1 MADTTTTNLG
11 LTKPEV
17 GASTDTWG
25 TKINTD
31 LDSIDALFDAGPVL
45 KVTKGGTGSGSGPLA
60 IANLTGYTTT
70 ATAAGTTTLTAASTQ
85 KQFFTGTTT
94 QTIVLPV
101 TSTLVLG
108 MGYLIENNSTG
119 ILTVQSSGANEITT
133 IPSGLTVLFTC
144 ILTSGTTAASWDSS
158 QVGIASGVA
167 LPVANGGTGQTSL
180 SSVTVG
186 TATNLAGG
194 SNGTIPYQSAAGTT
208 QMLAVGTA
216 GQVLTS
222 AGTAAPIWATPAS
235 KTWTAITSTGSY
247 TVPAGVASIRVYAFG
262 GGGNGSRSATTFAG
276 GGGGGCAFGDL
287 AVTAGQVY
295 TVTISSGVATV
306 TRGATTY
313 FTANNGTQASGA
325 TPGTGGSASKD
336 ASVTNGGAYTGG
348 AGAASGGGGSSA
360 SPLGNGYAGGTAGGG
375 GGWGGVGGHGGG
387 GAGGAGF
394 TTATIG
400 GAGGGSGGAATGNTQ
415 FSGGIGRYL
424 GNAFTDPLLAPLN
437 AAGTSGFYSGTS
449 GIRVWT
455 SSAGPGAGSG
465 AAMAGAANADPCAGS
480 GGIGGGGG
488 ACVSSTNQTTYGGG
502 SVFGG
507 GGGLAQSSTSAA
519 NGGSPV
525 YAGGGGASGSSA
537 GTAGQGGAA
546 IVLIYA

>member
-276 GGGGGCAFGDL
+276 GGGGG
-287 AVTAGQVY
+287 
-295 TVTISSGVATV
+295 
-306 TRGATTY
+306 
-313 FTANNGTQASGA
+313 
-325 TPGTGGSASKD
+325 
-336 ASVTNGGAYTGG
+336 
-348 AGAASGGGGSSA
+348 
-360 SPLGNGYAGGTAGGG
+360 AGGTASNIPPPSC
-375 GGWGGVGGHGGG
+375 
-387 GAGGAGF
+387 F
-394 TTATIG
+394 
-400 GAGGGSGGAATGNTQ
+400 
-415 FSGGIGRYL
+415 FSYEVLKMRPNGLTPGIGSSKYP
-424 GNAFTDPLLAPLN
+424 NAP
-437 AAGTSGFYSGTS
+437 GTST
-449 GIRVWT
+449 
-455 SSAGPGAGSG
+455 
-465 AAMAGAANADPCAGS
+465 
-480 GGIGGGGG
+480 
-488 ACVSSTNQTTYGGG
+488 
-502 SVFGG
+502 
-507 GGGLAQSSTSAA
+507 
-519 NGGSPV
+519 
-525 YAGGGGASGSSA
+525 
-537 GTAGQGGAA
+537 
-546 IVLIYA
+546 

>member
-133 IPSGLTVLFTC
+133 ISPGLTVLFTC

-158 QVGIASGVA
+158 QVGIGSGVA

-186 TATNLAGG
+186 TATNIAGG

-235 KTWTAITSTGSY
+235 KTWTAVTATGTY
-247 TVPAGVASIRVYAFG
+247 TVPTGVGSIRVYAFG
-262 GGGNGSRSATTFAG
+262 GGGNGTRNGTSCAG

-287 AVTAGQVY
+287 AVTAGEVY

-306 TRGATTY
+306 TRSGTTY
-313 FTANNGTQASGA
+313 YTANKGTNASGA

-348 AGAASGGGGSSA
+348 NGAVSGGGGSSA
-360 SPLGNGYAGGTAGGG
+360 SPLGNGYDGSTSGGG
-375 GGWGGVGGHGGG
+375 GGWGGVGSLGGG
-387 GAGGAGF
+387 GAGGAG
-394 TTATIG
+394 G
-400 GAGGGSGGAATGNTQ
+400 DGGGGSGGAATGNTQ
-415 FSGGIGRYL
+415 YSGGIGRYL

-437 AAGTSGFYSGTS
+437 AAGTA
-449 GIRVWT
+449 RVQFGNISARAYA
-455 SSAGPGAGSG
+455 SSAGPGAGGGSATTSSTGQEPSG
-465 AAMAGAANADPCAGS
+465 GS

-488 ACVSSTNQTTYGGG
+488 SGIINASGSAWGGG

-507 GGGLAQSSTSAA
+507 GGGLAQVTGSGSAY
-519 NGGSPV
+519 GGSPV
-525 YAGGGGASGSSA
+525 YAGGGGASFNNG
-537 GTAGQGGAA
+537 GTASTGGAA